1 MAHMAGPL
9 ESTPRARSRRGAH
22 SMPFNRHTGDTITFC
37 LVAGA
42 SGLAAVSGMAGQN
55 KLAFILPLAAALAIA
70 LGVLAITRFDTYVLV
85 LLVARAS
92 LDLAKLSDSRGGG
105 LARAI
110 DPAGLLGIQFTVLAA
125 FWLAAQ
131 HRARAVERPSPLTQ
145 ALCVFVAACG
155 LSLVSSRDLLP
166 SAIELTRVLTAVVMF
181 VVLEQLMSNPII
193 LRRALMAVFASALFP
208 LVFTAFGFL
217 TGNPRNEGKGGFLRI
232 MGPFNQSNTFGRYL
246 MLLTVFGVA
255 LWPHLEPRLR
265 RWMTAILA
273 ACAVFLPLTYT
284 RSAIIGAG
292 LGLLVVGMLQS
303 RKLILG
309 LVFACILAVA
319 VVPQFGA
326 RFSQL
331 TESAQSSTHSG
342 NSLQWRLEYWGE
354 VVTLA
359 RRSPVW
365 GIGLGQTQRITEAQK
380 QPHNDVLRAFVETG
394 LLGLAGYL
402 LSLAAMVRVAYLAAT
417 ATAAEAGVMSIRRG
431 VAVGFA
437 GCVVAFISVSLVA
450 NVITNVVNLWYFLT
464 FAAAASCVARS
475 NERIRQWRS
484 ATISA

>member
-1 MAHMAGPL
+1 
-9 ESTPRARSRRGAH
+9 
-22 SMPFNRHTGDTITFC
+22 MPFNKRTGDIITFC

-42 SGLAAVSGMAGQN
+42 SGLAAISGMAGQN
-55 KLAFILPLAAALAIA
+55 KLAFVLPLALALALA
-70 LGVLAITRFDTYVLV
+70 LGLLAITRFDAYVLV
-85 LLVARAS
+85 LLAARAS
-92 LDLAKLSDSRGGG
+92 LDLAKLSGSRGGGG

-110 DPAGLLGIQFTVLAA
+110 DPAGLLGIQFIVLAT

-131 HRARAVERPSPLTQ
+131 YRARTVERPSPLTQ
-145 ALCVFVAACG
+145 ALVVFIAACG
-155 LSLVSSRDLLP
+155 LSLVSSRDMLP
-166 SAIELTRVLTAVVMF
+166 SAIELSRVLTAVVMF
-181 VVLEQLMSNPII
+181 VVLEQLMSNPV
-193 LRRALMAVFASALFP
+193 LLHRGLMAVYASALFP
-208 LVFTAFGFL
+208 LAFTAFGFL

-246 MLLTVFGVA
+246 MLLSVFGVA
-255 LWPHLEPRLR
+255 LWPHLEPPLK
-265 RWMTAILA
+265 RWMTGILA
-273 ACAVFLPLTYT
+273 GCAVCLPLTYT

-292 LGLLVVGMLQS
+292 LGLLVVGLLQS
-303 RKLILG
+303 KKLILG
-309 LVFACILAVA
+309 LVLASVLA
-319 VVPQFGA
+319 LALIPQLGS

-331 TESAQSSTHSG
+331 AEASEGTTHNG
-342 NSLQWRLEYWGE
+342 NSLQWRLDYWGE

-394 LLGLAGYL
+394 MLGLAAYL
-402 LSLAAMVRVAYLAAT
+402 LSLAAMARVAYLAVT
-417 ATAAEAGVMSIRRG
+417 ATAANRREKSIRRG

-437 GCVVAFISVSLVA
+437 GCVVSFISVSLVA

-475 NERIRQWRS
+475 NERTSQWRS
-484 ATISA
+484 ATIST

>member
-1 MAHMAGPL
+1 
-9 ESTPRARSRRGAH
+9 
-22 SMPFNRHTGDTITFC
+22 MPFNKHTGDVITFC

-42 SGLAAVSGMAGQN
+42 SSLAAISGMAGQN
-55 KLAFILPLAAALAIA
+55 KLAFVMPLAVALALV
-70 LGVLAITRFDTYVLV
+70 LGLLAITRFDAYVLV
-85 LLVARAS
+85 LLAARAS
-92 LDLAKLSDSRGGG
+92 LDLAKLSEGRGGG
-105 LARAI
+105 GLTRAI
-110 DPAGLLGIQFTVLAA
+110 DPAGLLGIQFTLLAT

-131 HRARAVERPSPLTQ
+131 YKGRTLEPPSPLTQ
-145 ALCVFVAACG
+145 ALAVFLVACG
-155 LSLVSSRDLLP
+155 LSLISSRNLLP
-166 SAIELTRVLTAVVMF
+166 STIELSRLLTAVVMF
-181 VVLEQLMSNPII
+181 VVLEQLMANPIL
-193 LRRALMAVFASALFP
+193 LRRGLMAVYASALFP
-208 LVFTAFGFL
+208 LAFTTFGFL

-255 LWPHLEPRLR
+255 LWPHLEPRLK
-265 RWMTAILA
+265 RWMTGILA
-273 ACAVFLPLTYT
+273 GCAVCLPLTYT

-303 RKLILG
+303 KRLILG
-309 LVFACILAVA
+309 LVLAGLLAVA
-319 VVPQFGA
+319 LVPQLGS

-331 TESAQSSTHSG
+331 AEPSGSATQSG
-342 NSLQWRLEYWGE
+342 NSFQWRLDYWSE

-365 GIGLGQTQRITEAQK
+365 GIGLGQTQRITEAEK

-394 LLGLAGYL
+394 IVGLAGYL
-402 LSLAAMVRVAYLAAT
+402 LILAAMGRVAYLALAT
-417 ATAAEAGVMSIRRG
+417 TEPSRREVSIRRG

-464 FAAAASCVARS
+464 FAAAASCVARTD
-475 NERIRQWRS
+475 ERTRTWRS
-484 ATISA
+484 ATISI